1 MANFVRTENDPLGV
15 FLEEGKY
22 QDETLD
28 STGAATW
35 KAGMILARLTS
46 GGNLRP
52 YDSGGS
58 GGAEIP
64 IAVLRQEVVWSGAGT
79 QPARVLISGVV
90 RVNGAKGLHVYNGG
104 TPQEPTAAERDE
116 LRDYGII
123 GRDVPD
129 TSVLDN

>member
-1 MANFVRTENDPLGV
+1 MANFERTENDPLGV

-28 STGAATW
+28 SVGAATW
-35 KAGMILARLTS
+35 KAGMILGRVTV

-52 YDSGGS
+52 YDSGAADGS
-58 GGAEIP
+58 QIP
-64 IAVLRQEVVWSGAGT
+64 VAVLRQEVVWAGAGT
-79 QPARVLISGVV
+79 ASARVCISGVV
-90 RVNGAKGLHVYNGG
+90 RVSGAKGLHVYNGG
-104 TPQEPTAAERDE
+104 TPLAPTAAERDQ

-123 GRDVPD
+123 GRDVLD